1 MKQASVFF
9 FTVTIFLISVVRLP
23 APIVEESPIPTAA
36 PKSKTVESQGAA
48 LGDAKLGIP
57 RFVGTWQTVST
68 STDAVSTSQRRS
80 TLVIV
85 NGGKARWSQEATY
98 TLLTGKT
105 WPSDSLPSQFNT
117 LSPIFVKLMDESKDL
132 KIEGPNL
139 TIHWPVSR
147 LVDWSPKS
155 IPRQALEKGITT
167 NIVTYILQ
175 DNRLTSTDGTRTAI
189 WQRVK

>member
-1 MKQASVFF
+1 MRMVRVCLL
-9 FTVTIFLISVVRLP
+9 TVLLLITAHRLP

-48 LGDAKLGIP
+48 ALGDAKLGIP
-57 RFVGTWQTVST
+57 QFVGTWQTVST

-105 WPSDSLPSQFNT
+105 
-117 LSPIFVKLMDESKDL
+117 
-132 KIEGPNL
+132 
-139 TIHWPVSR
+139 
-147 LVDWSPKS
+147 
-155 IPRQALEKGITT
+155 
-167 NIVTYILQ
+167 
-175 DNRLTSTDGTRTAI
+175 
-189 WQRVK
+189 